1 MMAALRFLSS
11 AIECAA
17 ALYMLRLFRVQDALR
32 LNAVLGLVGPTILIL
47 VTIVGVAGI
56 AEKLSV
62 ERIALIL
69 VAVVLVFV
77 ATRG

>member
-47 VTIVGVAGI
+47 VTIIGVAGI

>member
-47 VTIVGVAGI
+47 VTIIGVAGI

-69 VAVVLVFV
+69 VAVVLVFL

>member
-56 AEKLSV
+56 AEKLSI

-77 ATRG
+77 ATRS

>member
-1 MMAALRFLSS
+1 MAALRFLSS

-17 ALYMLRLFRVQDALR
+17 ALYMLRLFRVRDALR

-47 VTIVGVAGI
+47 VTIIGVLGI

>member
-47 VTIVGVAGI
+47 VTIIGVAGI

-77 ATRG
+77 ATRS

>member
-47 VTIVGVAGI
+47 VTIIGVAGI
-56 AEKLSV
+56 AEKLSI

-77 ATRG
+77 ATRS

>member
-69 VAVVLVFV
+69 VAVVLVFL

>member
-1 MMAALRFLSS
+1 MAALRFLSS

-47 VTIVGVAGI
+47 VTIIGVAGI